1 MTGSPLVI
9 PVFIPHSGCPHQCA
23 FCNQNAITGERFPL
37 PDAGRV
43 ADIIQTYL
51 GRSLPR
57 SRVEVAFFG
66 GNFLGLPSGQIMNLL
81 ESVRPFL
88 ASGTVHG
95 IRFSTRPDTVTEK
108 QMELVAH
115 YPVCLVELGVQ
126 SMDDQVL
133 AAVHRGHTRKDTCR
147 ALDLL
152 RSLDIN
158 AGVQIMA
165 GLPGDTPD
173 GVIQTS
179 RVLAKMHPSTVRIYP
194 VLVLKNTRLAR
205 WYHEGKYQPLTLEE
219 AVAVTSRAYR
229 IFTRA
234 GAAVIRMGVQMS
246 DLDRGTV
253 LAGPFHPGF
262 GHLVHSRMMFE
273 KTVQKI
279 KTLGL
284 TRFSGMIRLRVHPFV
299 ESRLRGHRNGNL
311 MQLKHRFP
319 GIDFCIESDPAAGP
333 DQIGIVKCLV

>member
-9 PVFIPHSGCPHQCA
+9 PVFIPHSGCPHRCA
-23 FCNQNAITGERFPL
+23 FCNQNALTGEKSPL

-43 ADIIQTYL
+43 TEIIQTYL
-51 GRSLPR
+51 DRSLPR

-66 GNFLGLPSGQIMNLL
+66 GNFLGLPSAQIKNLL

-88 ASGTVHG
+88 TSGAVHG
-95 IRFSTRPDTVTEK
+95 IRFSTRPDTVTET
-108 QMELVAH
+108 QMKHVSN

-133 AAVHRGHTRKDTCR
+133 ATVHRGHTRNDTCR
-147 ALDLL
+147 AMDLL
-152 RSLDIN
+152 RSLAIS

-179 RVLAKMHPSTVRIYP
+179 QMLAKMQPSTVRIYP

-205 WYHEGKYQPLTLEE
+205 WYHDGRYQPLSLGA
-219 AVAVTSRAYR
+219 AVALTSRAYR

-246 DLDRGTV
+246 DKEMASF

-262 GHLVHSRMMFE
+262 GHLVHSRLMFE

-279 KTLGL
+279 KALGL
-284 TRFSGMIRLRVHPFV
+284 AGNSGTIRLRVHPSG

-311 MQLKHRFP
+311 MKLKSRFP
-319 GIDFCIESDPAAGP
+319 AIDFRVEADPVTGP
-333 DQIGIVKCLV
+333 DQIDIIESPV

>member
-23 FCNQNAITGERFPL
+23 FCNQNAITGEKSPM

-43 ADIIQTYL
+43 AELIQACL
-51 GRSLPR
+51 DRSLPR

-66 GNFLGLPSGQIMNLL
+66 GNFLGLPSAQISNLM

-88 ASGTVHG
+88 TSGAVHG
-95 IRFSTRPDTVTEK
+95 IRFSTRPDTVTET
-108 QMELVAH
+108 QMQQIAN
-115 YPVCLVELGVQ
+115 YPVSLVELGVQ

-133 AAVHRGHTRKDTCR
+133 ATVHRGHTRNDTCR
-147 ALDLL
+147 AMDLL
-152 RSLDIN
+152 RSLGIH

-179 RVLAKMHPSTVRIYP
+179 QVLAEMHPSTVRIYP
-194 VLVLKNTRLAR
+194 VLVLENTRLAR
-205 WYHEGKYQPLTLEE
+205 WYHHGRYQPLTLEE

-246 DLDRGTV
+246 DKEMASI
-253 LAGPFHPGF
+253 LAGPFHPSF

-279 KTLGL
+279 KAMGL
-284 TRFSGMIRLRVHPFV
+284 AGNSGTVRLRVHPSG
-299 ESRLRGHRNGNL
+299 ESRLRGDRNGNL
-311 MQLKHRFP
+311 LKLKSRFP
-319 GIDFCIESDPAAGP
+319 AIEFRVEADPATGP
-333 DQIGIVKCLV
+333 DQIDIIECPV

>member
-1 MTGSPLVI
+1 M
-9 PVFIPHSGCPHQCA
+9 
-23 FCNQNAITGERFPL
+23 

-51 GRSLPR
+51 DRSMPR
-57 SRVEVAFFG
+57 PRVEVAFFG
-66 GNFLGLPSGQIMNLL
+66 GNFLGLPSTQITALL

-88 ASGTVHG
+88 NSGAVHG
-95 IRFSTRPDTVTEK
+95 IRFSTRPDTVTKE
-108 QMELVAH
+108 QMQQVEH
-115 YPVCLVELGVQ
+115 FPISLVELGVQ
-126 SMDDQVL
+126 SMNDQVL
-133 AAVHRGHTRKDTCR
+133 AAVHRGHTRNDTCR
-147 ALDLL
+147 AMDQL
-152 RSLDIN
+152 RALGIN

-165 GLPGDTPD
+165 GLPGDTQD

-179 RVLAKMHPSTVRIYP
+179 QVLAKMYPSTVRIYP
-194 VLVLKNTRLAR
+194 VLVLENTRLAR
-205 WYHEGKYQPLTLEE
+205 WYQGGRYQPLTLEE

-246 DLDRGTV
+246 ANEMGSV

-279 KTLGL
+279 ISLGPA
-284 TRFSGMIRLRVHPFV
+284 RGSGTIRLRVHPSV

-311 MQLKHRFP
+311 IKLKQRFP
-319 GIDFCIESDPAAGP
+319 AIDFRVEADPVTGP
-333 DQIGIVKCLV
+333 DQIDIIECPV